1 LLINTS
7 YIKRYFTLFNKR
19 DKLKI
24 FLVIILQAS
33 LGFLDLIGVVLIG
46 IIGSLTV
53 SGIQSGAPGDRVSNT
68 LEFIGI
74 SEFKFQNQ
82 VAILGSLACFLLI
95 SRTILSVII
104 TRKALRFL
112 SRKGAEISS
121 VLTHKLLAQ
130 PLLDIQ
136 TSSRQ
141 ESLYAVTRG
150 AQVITLNVI
159 SNWLIVAS
167 DLSLL
172 IIMAVGLIYIN
183 ASSAI
188 ATIVFFGL
196 LSFAIYKLSNSR
208 AHKLGIKTSSI
219 AIEIN
224 NSILESLN
232 SYREIFVG
240 NRRDFYVQKVTKK
253 NQELSKYLS
262 DEQFLPNISKY
273 IIESGVILGAV
284 LISAAQFILQDAN
297 RAAATLAIFLA
308 AGTRIAPAVM
318 RIQQSLII
326 ARTGAGATEIT
337 FNFLE
342 KIKIDKNLE
351 LSLPIPEFEH
361 DGFIGEILLSNVCHT
376 YIGNSRPALQEIS
389 LKIEPGQSVALVG
402 PSGAGKSTL
411 ADVLLG
417 VIKPEIGSIKISG
430 LDPEEC
436 FSRWPGAISYV
447 PQEVAI
453 SNSTIK
459 ENIALGFSSEFI
471 NETKCWQALDIAQ
484 LKQFVEGLPDGL
496 NTLVGENGAK
506 LSGGQKQRL
515 GIARAMFT
523 CPKVLVLD
531 EATSSLDGE
540 TESEF
545 ANSILQLRNSVTL
558 VTIAHRLSTVIEA
571 DSVIYLEQGQIIY
584 KGTFSEVRKSVPN
597 FEKQAKLMGL

>member
-1 LLINTS
+1 MKINIS
-7 YIKRYFTLFNKR
+7 YFKRYSKLFNKR

-24 FLVIILQAS
+24 SLVVILQAS
-33 LGFLDLIGVVLIG
+33 LGFLDLIGVVMIG

-53 SGIQSGAPGDRVSNT
+53 SGIQSGAPGDRVSKT
-68 LEFIGI
+68 LEVIGI
-74 SEFKFQNQ
+74 AEFKFQNQ
-82 VAILGSLACFLLI
+82 VAILGILACVLLI
-95 SRTILSVII
+95 SRTIFSVVI
-104 TRKALRFL
+104 TRKTLRFL

-121 VLTHKLLAQ
+121 TLTRKLLTQ

-136 TSSRQ
+136 ESSRQ

-150 AQVITLNVI
+150 AQVITLNVV
-159 SNWLIVAS
+159 SNWVIVAS
-167 DLSLL
+167 DLSIL
-172 IIMAVGLIYIN
+172 IIMAVGLIYVN
-183 ASSAI
+183 ALSAI

-196 LSFAIYKLSNSR
+196 LSLSIYKLSNSR
-208 AHKLGIKTSSI
+208 AHYLGIKTSSI
-219 AIEIN
+219 AIDIN

-240 NRRDFYVQKVTKK
+240 NRRDFYVQNVTKK
-253 NQELSKYLS
+253 NLNLSKYLS
-262 DEQFLPNISKY
+262 QEQFLPNISKY

-284 LISAAQFILQDAN
+284 LISAAQFILQDAE

-342 KIKIDKNLE
+342 KIKSVEMLAD
-351 LSLPIPEFEH
+351 SSSVPEFEH
-361 DGFIGEILLSNVCHT
+361 DGFIGEISISNVSHT
-376 YIGNSRPALQEIS
+376 YIGNQRPSLENIS
-389 LKIEPGQSVALVG
+389 LKIKPGQSVALVG
-402 PSGAGKSTL
+402 PSGAGKTTL

-417 VIKPEIGSIKISG
+417 VIKPEIGSITISG
-430 LDPEEC
+430 LGPEEC
-436 FSRWPGAISYV
+436 FARWPGAVSYV

-453 SNSTIK
+453 SNTTIK
-459 ENIALGFSSEFI
+459 ENIALGFSLESI
-471 NETKCWQALDIAQ
+471 NETKCWDALDIAQ
-484 LKQFVEGLPDGL
+484 LKHFVEGLPDGL
-496 NTLVGENGAK
+496 DTLVGENGAK

-523 CPKVLVLD
+523 CPKVLILD

-545 ANSILQLRNSVTL
+545 ASSILRLRNSVTV

-571 DSVIYLEQGQIIY
+571 DSVIYMELGKVINT
-584 KGTFSEVRKSVPN
+584 GTFSEVRKSVPN

>member
-1 LLINTS
+1 MKIVSS
-7 YIKRYFTLFNKR
+7 YLNRYFSLFSKR

-24 FLVIILQAS
+24 LFVIVLQAS

-46 IIGSLTV
+46 IVGSLTV
-53 SGIQSGAPGDRVSNT
+53 SGIQSGTPGTRVSDT
-68 LEFIGI
+68 LKFIGI
-74 SEFKFQNQ
+74 SEYKFQNQ
-82 VAILGSLACFLLI
+82 VAILGSIACILLI
-95 SRTILSVII
+95 SRTIFSVII
-104 TRKALRFL
+104 TRRTLRFL

-121 VLTHKLLAQ
+121 ELTRKLLSL
-130 PLLDIQ
+130 PLLEIQ

-159 SNWLIVAS
+159 ANWVIVAS

-172 IIMAVGLIYIN
+172 IIMGFGLIYIN
-183 ASSAI
+183 ALSAI

-240 NRRDFYVQKVTKK
+240 NRRDFYVQRVKNK
-253 NQELSKYLS
+253 NQDLSKYLS
-262 DEQFLPNISKY
+262 QEQFLPNISKY

-284 LISAAQFILQDAN
+284 LISAVQFILQDAN
-297 RAAATLAIFLA
+297 HAAATLAIFLA

-326 ARTGAGATEIT
+326 ARTGAGTTEIT

-342 KIKIDKNLE
+342 KIKRDQKLDASIPN
-351 LSLPIPEFEH
+351 PEFEH
-361 DGFIGEILLSNVCHT
+361 KGFLGEILISNVSHT
-376 YIGNSRPALQEIS
+376 YSGNLKPSLEGINLEIAS
-389 LKIEPGQSVALVG
+389 GHSVALVG
-402 PSGAGKSTL
+402 PSGAGKTTL

-417 VIKPEIGSIKISG
+417 VIKPDTGSIKISG
-430 LDPEEC
+430 LNPEEC
-436 FSRWPGAISYV
+436 FTRWPGAVAYV

-453 SNSTIK
+453 SNTTIK

-471 NETKCWQALDIAQ
+471 DEIKCWEALDTAQ
-484 LKQFVEGLPDGL
+484 LKQFVENLPNGLD
-496 NTLVGENGAK
+496 TLVGENGAK

-523 CPKVLVLD
+523 CPKVLILD
-531 EATSSLDGE
+531 EATSSLDGG

-545 ANSILQLRNSVTL
+545 ASSILKLKNSVTV
-558 VTIAHRLSTVIEA
+558 VTIAHRLSTVKEA
-571 DSVIYLEQGQIIY
+571 DSVIYLEHGKVIY
-584 KGTFSEVRKSVPN
+584 QGTFTEVRNSVPN

>member
-1 LLINTS
+1 
-7 YIKRYFTLFNKR
+7 
-19 DKLKI
+19 
-24 FLVIILQAS
+24 VVILQAS
-33 LGFLDLIGVVLIG
+33 LSFLDLVGVVLIG
-46 IIGSLTV
+46 IIGSLSV
-53 SGIQSGAPGDRVSNT
+53 SGIQSGTPGDRVQKT
-68 LEFIGI
+68 LELIGI
-74 SEFKFQNQ
+74 SEFRFQDQ
-82 VAILGSLACFLLI
+82 VAILGSLACIVLI
-95 SRTILSVII
+95 SRTIFSVLL
-104 TRKALRFL
+104 TRKTIRFL

-121 VLTHKLLAQ
+121 VLTSKLLAK

-136 TSSRQ
+136 ASSTQ

-159 SNWLIVAS
+159 SNWVIVAS

-172 IIMAVGLIYIN
+172 IIMAFGLIYIDP
-183 ASSAI
+183 STAI

-196 LSFAIYKLSNSR
+196 LSLAIYKLSNSR

-219 AIEIN
+219 AIDIN
-224 NSILESLN
+224 SSILESLN

-273 IIESGVILGAV
+273 IIESAVILGAV

-318 RIQQSLII
+318 RIQQSLIT

-337 FNFLE
+337 FSFLE
-342 KIKIDKNLE
+342 KTKDNEYLE
-351 LSLPIPEFEH
+351 ASLPIPEFKHE
-361 DGFIGEILLSNVCHT
+361 GFIGEISISNVSHT
-376 YIGNSRPALQEIS
+376 YSGNPKPS
-389 LKIEPGQSVALVG
+389 LVAVSIKIEPGKSVALVG
-402 PSGAGKSTL
+402 PSGAGKTTL

-430 LDPEEC
+430 LDPEKC
-436 FSRWPGAISYV
+436 FTRWPGAVSYV

-471 NETKCWQALDIAQ
+471 DETQCWQALDIAQ
-484 LKQFVEGLPDGL
+484 LKQFVESLPDGL
-496 NTLVGENGAK
+496 DTLVGENGAK

-523 CPKVLVLD
+523 SPKVLILD

-545 ANSILQLRNSVTL
+545 ANSIAELRNSVTL
-558 VTIAHRLSTVIEA
+558 VTIAHRLSTVTQA
-571 DSVIYLEQGQIIY
+571 DSVIYLEEGKVIHE
-584 KGTFSEVRKSVPN
+584 GTFTEVRNSVPN

>member
-1 LLINTS
+1 M
-7 YIKRYFTLFNKR
+7 
-19 DKLKI
+19 
-24 FLVIILQAS
+24 QAS

>member
-1 LLINTS
+1 LKIKFS
-7 YIKRYFTLFNKR
+7 YLNRYFSLFNKR
-19 DKLKI
+19 DKLRI
-24 FLVIILQAS
+24 LFVIVLQAS

-53 SGIQSGAPGDRVSNT
+53 SGIQSGTPGTRVSNT
-68 LEFIGI
+68 LKFIGI
-74 SEFKFQNQ
+74 SEYKFQNQ
-82 VAILGSLACFLLI
+82 VAILGVMACILLI
-95 SRTILSVII
+95 SRTIFSVII
-104 TRKALRFL
+104 TRKTLRFL

-121 VLTHKLLAQ
+121 DLTRKLLSL

-141 ESLYAVTRG
+141 ESLYAVTHG

-159 SNWLIVAS
+159 ANWVIVAS

-172 IIMAVGLIYIN
+172 IIMGFGLIYIN
-183 ASSAI
+183 ALSAI
-188 ATIVFFGL
+188 ATIVFFGF

-240 NRRDFYVQKVTKK
+240 NRRDFYVQRVKNK
-253 NQELSKYLS
+253 NQDLSKYLS
-262 DEQFLPNISKY
+262 QEQFLPNISKY

-284 LISAAQFILQDAN
+284 LISAVQFILQDAN
-297 RAAATLAIFLA
+297 HAAATLAIFLA

-342 KIKIDKNLE
+342 KIKKDQILE
-351 LSLPIPEFEH
+351 ASIPNPEFEH
-361 DGFIGEILLSNVCHT
+361 EGFLGEILISNVTHSYT
-376 YIGNSRPALQEIS
+376 GNLKPSLEGIN
-389 LKIEPGQSVALVG
+389 LKIAPGHSVALVG
-402 PSGAGKSTL
+402 PSGAGKTTL

-417 VIKPEIGSIKISG
+417 VIKPDIGSIKISG
-430 LDPEEC
+430 LNPEEC
-436 FSRWPGAISYV
+436 FTRWPGAVAYV

-453 SNSTIK
+453 SNTTIK

-471 NETKCWQALDIAQ
+471 DDVKCWEALDTAQ
-484 LKQFVEGLPDGL
+484 LKRFVENLPNGLD
-496 NTLVGENGAK
+496 TLVGENGAK

-523 CPKVLVLD
+523 CPKVLILD

-545 ANSILQLRNSVTL
+545 ASSILKLKNTVTV
-558 VTIAHRLSTVIEA
+558 VTIAHRLSTVKEA
-571 DSVIYLEQGQIIY
+571 DSVIYLEHGKVIY
-584 KGTFSEVRKSVPN
+584 QGTFTEVRNSVPN